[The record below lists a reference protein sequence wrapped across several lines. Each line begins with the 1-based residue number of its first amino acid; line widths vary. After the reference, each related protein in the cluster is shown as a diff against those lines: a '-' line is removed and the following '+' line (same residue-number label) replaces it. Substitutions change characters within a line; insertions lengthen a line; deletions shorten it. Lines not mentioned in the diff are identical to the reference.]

1 VKIEEDMLSIEDIL
15 ESTPSFPFEINSR
28 VHMASFVHSP
38 HKVVVRK
45 NIFDDKYIDRFF
57 DRFSRL

>member
-45 NIFDDKYIDRFF
+45 NIFDDKYR
-57 DRFSRL
+57 